1 MSIRL
6 GLIYPGAVVLATHT
20 HLPRGVPTAY
30 LLVMAYQQIWP
41 FNGHPG
47 SNDDSLYVAH
57 AELAWPLNRLSAGSL
72 RLAHSHEQNAAYE
85 QGGTLSSKLHTPPLP
100 VTPLLT
106 ACLPIR

>member
-41 FNGHPG
+41 FNPYPG
-47 SNDDSLYVAH
+47 SDDDSLYVAH
-57 AELAWPLNRLSAGSL
+57 AELALPLNRHFCWQHLPLSL
-72 RLAHSHEQNAAYE
+72 RMRGTALAGVRCRASFTQVHYWICMS
-85 QGGTLSSKLHTPPLP
+85 P
-100 VTPLLT
+100 
-106 ACLPIR
+106 

>member
-6 GLIYPGAVVLATHT
+6 GLISPRTALMTTTTPERRLVLAAH
-20 HLPRGVPTAY
+20 

-41 FNGHPG
+41 FNLHLG

-72 RLAHSHEQNAAYE
+72 QTHPR
-85 QGGTLSSKLHTPPLP
+85 G
-100 VTPLLT
+100 
-106 ACLPIR
+106 